1 MLGCLSPVE
10 VVGEGGCREPIVC
23 VGGLDQTLGRG
34 ENVSPGL
41 VGNRFTLG

>member
-34 ENVSPGL
+34 ENVSQGL
-41 VGNRFTLG
+41 VGNRVTLG